1 MNKIGFM
8 GLGTMGLPMAIN
20 AAKAGLDLMVY
31 NRTGSKAGPVLQAG
45 AKAAD
50 SPEALLDWSEALVM
64 MLTGPQA
71 MEETLGVLL
80 SRKPELFKG
89 KLVVNMGTNPP
100 SYAKDLEGRLQ
111 AVGAAFV
118 DSPVFGSKEPAEQ
131 GALIVLASGPVGALE
146 RMAPL
151 YDAVGDKTINCG
163 EVPKASMMKLA
174 VNLVT
179 VAAGE
184 GLAEGV
190 HFAQKGGLDL
200 QTFLGLILNGPVG
213 NAFFAMKAEKYLKE
227 DYSEQASIGTVHE
240 MLKHVVDTA
249 HDLKACIPNTL
260 SNLNLIT
267 RAVNQGLAKED
278 ACAIIKVL

>member
-1 MNKIGFM
+1 MSKYGFM
-8 GLGTMGLPMAIN
+8 GLGTMGLPMAVN
-20 AAKAGLDLMVY
+20 AAKAGLDLMVF
-31 NRTGSKAGPVLQAG
+31 NRTQVKAETVLEAG

-50 SPEALLDWSEALVM
+50 SPEALLKWADALVM

-71 MEETLGVLL
+71 IEDTLGSIL
-80 SRKPELFKG
+80 REKPELFKG

-100 SYAKDLEGRLQ
+100 SYENDLAVRLE

-118 DSPVFGSKEPAEQ
+118 DSPVFGSREPAEQ
-131 GALIVLASGPVGALE
+131 GSLIVLASGPAEALE
-146 RMAPL
+146 QMTPL
-151 YDAVGDKTINCG
+151 YDAVGSKTVNCG
-163 EVPKASMMKLA
+163 QVPKASMMKLA

-190 HFAQKGGLDL
+190 NFAQKGGLDL

-249 HDLKACIPNTL
+249 HEIKACVPNTM

-267 RAVNQGLAKED
+267 RAVNKGLAQED

>member
-1 MNKIGFM
+1 MSKIGFM

-20 AAKAGLDLMVY
+20 AAKAGLELMVY
-31 NRTGSKAGPVLQAG
+31 NRTREKAEPALQAG

-50 SPEALLDWSEALVM
+50 SPQALLEWADVLVM

-71 MEETLGVLL
+71 IEEILGQILNDNPALL
-80 SRKPELFKG
+80 KG

-100 SYAKDLEGRLQ
+100 AYAITLAGRLE
-111 AVGAAFV
+111 AAGAAFV
-118 DSPVFGSKEPAEQ
+118 DSPVFGTKEPAEQ
-131 GALIVLASGPVGALE
+131 GALIVMASGPGEVIKQL
-146 RMAPL
+146 APL
-151 YDAVGDKTINCG
+151 YDAVGSKTLNCG

-190 HFAQKGGLDL
+190 NFAKKGGLDL

-213 NAFFAMKAEKYLKE
+213 NTFFAMKAKKYLEE

-240 MLKHVVDTA
+240 MLKHIADTA
-249 HDLKACIPNTL
+249 HDIKACIPNTL

-267 RAVNQGLAKED
+267 RAVNQGLANED